1 MDEDKTAIIRL
12 IVGAF
17 NEWVEEYFDGDHP
30 EDDKIIEYGRQLL
43 EMPEKGPLTAMWLA
57 FYGGFGQGIVFR
69 GEMDKITA
77 EEYDEI
83 KKGAGA

>member
-1 MDEDKTAIIRL
+1 MDEDKTAITRL

-69 GEMDKITA
+69 EEMDKITA
-77 EEYDEI
+77 EEWDEI
-83 KKGAGA
+83 KKGARA